1 VIPTLRYLTKNGI
14 ELLMKPGENK
24 EETKRRFH
32 WKIGI
37 AIILL
42 LAVATYFIKL
52 ISTQPAEDYKQS
64 GNYTDPV
71 IAVTAVAATQGNF
84 PVYLT
89 GLGTV
94 TALRTVTVRSR
105 VDGELIRVAFKEGQM
120 VQEGD
125 LLAEIDPRAFQVQL
139 MQAEGQLL
147 RDEALLKN
155 AQTDLVRYKT
165 LLEQD
170 SIAAQETVTQESL
183 VKQYKGT
190 VAIDHG
196 LVADAKLQLSYT
208 QITAPITGRLG
219 LRLVDQGNMVKA
231 SDTTGLAVIT
241 QIQPI
246 AVVFTLPE
254 DDLQAVMKQFRTGE
268 SLTIE
273 AYDRRGNVKLAQGH
287 LLAVDNQIDTS
298 TGTVKLKGQFA
309 NEDGALFS
317 NQFVNIK
324 MKMET
329 LDSITIIPT
338 AAIQRGIMG
347 TFVYVVK
354 EDQTVSVRPMTLGPT
369 GGEKVAVL
377 EGLQPN
383 EWVVVDGADKLR
395 EGIKVKLINRE
406 SVPLSEEA
414 SSKNHQDDDRKS
426 GNHK

>member
-1 VIPTLRYLTKNGI
+1 MN
-14 ELLMKPGENK
+14 PGENK
-24 EETKRRFH
+24 EDAKGRFR

-42 LAVATYFIKL
+42 LAVATVIIKL
-52 ISTQPAEDYKQS
+52 ISPQSEKDYKKS
-64 GNYTDPV
+64 ESFTDPV
-71 IAVTAVAATQGNF
+71 IAVEAVAAMQGDF

-105 VDGELIRVAFKEGQM
+105 VDGELIRVAFKEGS
-120 VQEGD
+120 VVREGD

-147 RDEALLKN
+147 RDVALLKN

-170 SIAAQETVTQESL
+170 SIAAQQSVTQESL
-183 VKQYKGT
+183 VNQYKGT
-190 VAIDHG
+190 VAIDRG
-196 LVADAKLQLSYT
+196 LVADVKLQLSYAR
-208 QITAPITGRLG
+208 ITAPISGRLG

-231 SDTTGLAVIT
+231 SDTSGLVVIT

-254 DDLQAVMKQFRTGE
+254 DNLQAVMKKFRSGAG
-268 SLTIE
+268 LPIE
-273 AYDRRGNVKLAQGH
+273 AYDRSGKIKLAQGQ

-309 NEDGALFS
+309 NEDTALFV

-324 MKMET
+324 MAMDT
-329 LDSITIIPT
+329 LPSVTIVPT
-338 AAIQRGIMG
+338 AAIQRGTMG
-347 TFVYVVK
+347 SFVYVVN
-354 EDQTVSVRPMTLGPT
+354 EDQTVSVRPLTIGPT
-369 GGEKVAVL
+369 EGEKVAVL
-377 EGLQPN
+377 EGLKPN
-383 EWVVVDGADKLR
+383 EKVVVDGADKLR
-395 EGIKVKLINRE
+395 EGIKVKLITRE
-406 SVPLSEEA
+406 SPPSSDEA
-414 SSKNHQDDDRKS
+414 PSLTGKKIHQDKTRNS
-426 GNHK
+426 GKHG

>member
-1 VIPTLRYLTKNGI
+1 
-14 ELLMKPGENK
+14 MKPGENK
-24 EETKRRFH
+24 EEKKGRFR
-32 WKIGI
+32 WKTGI

-42 LAVATYFIKL
+42 LALAVYVIKL
-52 ISTQPAEDYKQS
+52 ISPQPEEDYKKS
-64 GNYTDPV
+64 EKFTDPV
-71 IAVTAVAATQGNF
+71 IAVAVAAAAQGDF

-94 TALRTVTVRSR
+94 TPLRTVTVRSR
-105 VDGELIRVAFKEGQM
+105 VDGELIRITFKEGQM

-155 AQTDLVRYKT
+155 AQTDLARYKT

-170 SIAAQETVTQESL
+170 SIAAQQTVTQESL

-190 VAIDHG
+190 VAIDRG
-196 LVADAKLQLSYT
+196 LVGNAKLQLSYAR
-208 QITAPITGRLG
+208 ITAPISGRLG

-231 SDTTGLAVIT
+231 SDASGLVVIT

-254 DDLQAVMKQFRTGE
+254 DNLQAVMKQFRSGKG
-268 SLTIE
+268 LTIE
-273 AYDRRGNVKLAQGH
+273 AFDRRGEIRLAEGH

-317 NQFVNIK
+317 NQFVNVK
-324 MKMET
+324 MLMDT
-329 LDSITIIPT
+329 LRSLTIIPT
-338 AAIQRGIMG
+338 AAVQRGTVG
-347 TFVYVVK
+347 TFVYVIK
-354 EDQTVSVRPMTLGPT
+354 EDQTVSVRPLTLGPAE
-369 GGEKVAVL
+369 GEKVAVL

-383 EWVVVDGADKLR
+383 ERVVVDGADKLR
-395 EGIKVKLINRE
+395 EGMKVKLITRE
-406 SVPLSEEA
+406 SAA
-414 SSKNHQDDDRKS
+414 SPNT
-426 GNHK
+426 

>member
-1 VIPTLRYLTKNGI
+1 
-14 ELLMKPGENK
+14 
-24 EETKRRFH
+24 
-32 WKIGI
+32 
-37 AIILL
+37 
-42 LAVATYFIKL
+42 
-52 ISTQPAEDYKQS
+52 
-64 GNYTDPV
+64 
-71 IAVTAVAATQGNF
+71 
-84 PVYLT
+84 
-89 GLGTV
+89 
-94 TALRTVTVRSR
+94 
-105 VDGELIRVAFKEGQM
+105 M

-190 VAIDHG
+190 VAIDRG

-338 AAIQRGIMG
+338 AAIQRGTMG

-354 EDQTVSVRPMTLGPT
+354 EDQTVSVRPLTLGPT
-369 GGEKVAVL
+369 EGEKVAVL

>member
-1 VIPTLRYLTKNGI
+1 
-14 ELLMKPGENK
+14 
-24 EETKRRFH
+24 
-32 WKIGI
+32 
-37 AIILL
+37 
-42 LAVATYFIKL
+42 
-52 ISTQPAEDYKQS
+52 
-64 GNYTDPV
+64 
-71 IAVTAVAATQGNF
+71 
-84 PVYLT
+84 
-89 GLGTV
+89 
-94 TALRTVTVRSR
+94 
-105 VDGELIRVAFKEGQM
+105 M

-190 VAIDHG
+190 VAIDRG

-324 MKMET
+324 MKMKT
-329 LDSITIIPT
+329 LISVTIIPT

-354 EDQTVSVRPMTLGPT
+354 EDQTVSLRPLTLGPIE
-369 GGEKVAVL
+369 GEKVAVL

>member
-1 VIPTLRYLTKNGI
+1 
-14 ELLMKPGENK
+14 
-24 EETKRRFH
+24 
-32 WKIGI
+32 
-37 AIILL
+37 
-42 LAVATYFIKL
+42 
-52 ISTQPAEDYKQS
+52 
-64 GNYTDPV
+64 
-71 IAVTAVAATQGNF
+71 
-84 PVYLT
+84 
-89 GLGTV
+89 
-94 TALRTVTVRSR
+94 
-105 VDGELIRVAFKEGQM
+105 M

-338 AAIQRGIMG
+338 AAIQRGTMG

-354 EDQTVSVRPMTLGPT
+354 EDQTVSVRPLTLGPT
-369 GGEKVAVL
+369 EGEKVAVL

>member
-1 VIPTLRYLTKNGI
+1 
-14 ELLMKPGENK
+14 MKPGENK
-24 EETKRRFH
+24 EEKKGRFR
-32 WKIGI
+32 WKTGI

-42 LAVATYFIKL
+42 LALAVYVIKL
-52 ISTQPAEDYKQS
+52 ISPQPEEDYKKS
-64 GNYTDPV
+64 EKFTDPV
-71 IAVTAVAATQGNF
+71 IAVAVAAAAQGDF

-94 TALRTVTVRSR
+94 TPLRTVTVRSR
-105 VDGELIRVAFKEGQM
+105 VDGELIRITFKEGQM

-155 AQTDLVRYKT
+155 AQTDLARYKT

-170 SIAAQETVTQESL
+170 SIAAQQTVTQESL

-190 VAIDHG
+190 VAIDRG
-196 LVADAKLQLSYT
+196 LVGNAKLQLSYAR
-208 QITAPITGRLG
+208 ITAPISGRLG

-231 SDTTGLAVIT
+231 SDASGLVVIT

-254 DDLQAVMKQFRTGE
+254 DNLQAVMKQFRSGKG
-268 SLTIE
+268 LTIE
-273 AYDRRGNVKLAQGH
+273 AFDRRGEIRLAEGH

-317 NQFVNIK
+317 NQFVNVK
-324 MKMET
+324 MLMDT
-329 LDSITIIPT
+329 LRSLTIIPT
-338 AAIQRGIMG
+338 AAVQRGTVG
-347 TFVYVVK
+347 TFVYVIK
-354 EDQTVSVRPMTLGPT
+354 EDQTVCVRPLTLGPAE
-369 GGEKVAVL
+369 GEKVAVL

-383 EWVVVDGADKLR
+383 ERVVVDGADKLR
-395 EGIKVKLINRE
+395 EGMKVKLITRE
-406 SVPLSEEA
+406 SAA
-414 SSKNHQDDDRKS
+414 SPNT
-426 GNHK
+426 

>member
-1 VIPTLRYLTKNGI
+1 MIPTLRYLTKHGTG
-14 ELLMKPGENK
+14 LLMKQGENK
-24 EETKRRFH
+24 EETKGRFR
-32 WKIGI
+32 WKTGI

-42 LAVATYFIKL
+42 LAVAAYLIKL
-52 ISTQPAEDYKQS
+52 ISPQPEEDYKKS
-64 GNYTDPV
+64 EKFTDPV
-71 IAVTAVAATQGNF
+71 VAVAAVAATQGDF

-105 VDGELIRVAFKEGQM
+105 VDGELIRIAFKEGQM

-190 VAIDHG
+190 VAIDRG
-196 LVADAKLQLSYT
+196 LVADAKLQLSYAR
-208 QITAPITGRLG
+208 ITAPITGRLG

-231 SDTTGLAVIT
+231 SDTNGLAVIT

-254 DDLQAVMKQFRTGE
+254 DDLQAVMKQFRSGE

-273 AYDRRGNVKLAQGH
+273 AYDRRGKVKLAQGQ

-324 MKMET
+324 MLMET
-329 LDSITIIPT
+329 LRSVTIIPT
-338 AAIQRGIMG
+338 AAIQRGTMG

-354 EDQTVSVRPMTLGPT
+354 EDQTVSVRPLTLGPT
-369 GGEKVAVL
+369 EGEKVAVL
-377 EGLQPN
+377 EGLQPD
-383 EWVVVDGADKLR
+383 ERVVVDGADKLR
-395 EGIKVKLINRE
+395 EGYE
-406 SVPLSEEA
+406 
-414 SSKNHQDDDRKS
+414 
-426 GNHK
+426 G

>member
-1 VIPTLRYLTKNGI
+1 
-14 ELLMKPGENK
+14 MKLGENK
-24 EETKRRFH
+24 KETKGRLR
-32 WKIGI
+32 WQIGI

-42 LAVATYFIKL
+42 IAAGTYLIKL
-52 ISTQPAEDYKQS
+52 ISTQPEEDYKKPGKFTES
-64 GNYTDPV
+64 D
-71 IAVTAVAATQGNF
+71 IAVAAVAATQGDF

-120 VQEGD
+120 IHEGD

-147 RDEALLKN
+147 RDEAQLTN
-155 AQTDLVRYKT
+155 AKTDLVRYKT

-170 SIAAQETVTQESL
+170 SIAAQQTVTQESL

-190 VAIDHG
+190 VGIDRG
-196 LVADAKLQLSYT
+196 LVANAKLQLSYAR
-208 QITAPITGRLG
+208 ITAPITGRLG
-219 LRLVDQGNMVKA
+219 LRLVDQGNIVHA
-231 SDTTGLAVIT
+231 SDASGLAVIT

-254 DDLQAVMKQFRTGE
+254 DDLQAVMKQFRSGE
-268 SLTIE
+268 SLAIE
-273 AYDRRGNVKLAQGH
+273 AYDRRGKIKLARGQ

-317 NQFVNIK
+317 NQFVNIR
-324 MKMET
+324 MNMDT
-329 LDSITIIPT
+329 LRSVTIIPT
-338 AAIQRGIMG
+338 AAIQRGIIG

-354 EDQTVSVRPMTLGPT
+354 ADQTVSVRPLTLGPT
-369 GGEKVAVL
+369 EGEKVAVL

-383 EWVVVDGADKLR
+383 ELVVVDGADKLR
-395 EGIKVKLINRE
+395 ENMKVKLITRE
-406 SVPLSEEA
+406 PALSSDEV
-414 SSKNHQDDDRKS
+414 SSLPDKKIHQNKDRQS
-426 GNHK
+426 GNNG

>member
-1 VIPTLRYLTKNGI
+1 
-14 ELLMKPGENK
+14 MKLGEN
-24 EETKRRFH
+24 EEEIKKKFR
-32 WKIGI
+32 WKTGI

-42 LAVATYFIKL
+42 LAAVAYLIKL
-52 ISTQPAEDYKQS
+52 ISPQPEEDYKKS
-64 GNYTDPV
+64 GQFTDPV
-71 IAVTAVAATQGNF
+71 VAIAAVAATQGDF
-84 PVYLT
+84 PVYLS

-183 VKQYKGT
+183 VKQHKGT
-190 VAIDHG
+190 VAIDRG
-196 LVADAKLQLSYT
+196 LVADAKLQLSYAR
-208 QITAPITGRLG
+208 ITAPITGRLG

-231 SDTTGLAVIT
+231 SDTNGLVVIT

-254 DDLQAVMKQFRTGE
+254 DDLQAVMKRKRSDE
-268 SLTIE
+268 NLTIE
-273 AYDRRGNVKLAQGH
+273 AYNRNGKNKLAQGQ

-309 NEDGALFS
+309 NEHGALFS

-324 MKMET
+324 MLMET
-329 LDSITIIPT
+329 LRSVTIIPT
-338 AAIQRGIMG
+338 AAIQRGTMG
-347 TFVYVVK
+347 TFVYVVNK
-354 EDQTVSVRPMTLGPT
+354 DETVSVRPLTLGPAEA
-369 GGEKVAVL
+369 EKVAVL

-383 EWVVVDGADKLR
+383 ERVVVDGADKLR
-395 EGIKVKLINRE
+395 EGLKVKLITRE
-406 SVPLSEEA
+406 LKP
-414 SSKNHQDDDRKS
+414 
-426 GNHK
+426 

>member
-1 VIPTLRYLTKNGI
+1 
-14 ELLMKPGENK
+14 MKPGENK
-24 EETKRRFH
+24 EETTRRFH

-52 ISTQPAEDYKQS
+52 ISTQPEEDYKQS
-64 GNYTDPV
+64 GNFIEPV
-71 IAVTAVAATQGNF
+71 IAVAAVAATQGDF

-105 VDGELIRVAFKEGQM
+105 VDGELVRVAFKEGQM

-125 LLAEIDPRAFQVQL
+125 LLAEIDPRAFQAQL

-190 VAIDHG
+190 VAIDRG
-196 LVADAKLQLSYT
+196 LVADAKLQLSYAR
-208 QITAPITGRLG
+208 ITAPITGRLG
-219 LRLVDQGNMVKA
+219 LRLIDQGNMVKA
-231 SDTTGLAVIT
+231 SDANGLAVIT

-254 DDLQAVMKQFRTGE
+254 DDLQAVMKQFRSGE
-268 SLTIE
+268 RLPIE
-273 AYDRRGNVKLAQGH
+273 AYDRSGKIKLAEGQ

-324 MKMET
+324 MKMNT
-329 LDSITIIPT
+329 LISVTIIPA

-354 EDQTVSVRPMTLGPT
+354 EDQTVSVRPLTLGPT
-369 GGEKVAVL
+369 EGEKVAVL

-395 EGIKVKLINRE
+395 EGIKVKLIARQ
-406 SVPLSEEA
+406 PA
-414 SSKNHQDDDRKS
+414 PSSDDTTHLHGKIIHQEIDQKS
-426 GNHK
+426 ANNG